1 MKKLFKTFLV
11 VSGLSLFLSLTSMAT
26 ETEFENELEYL
37 SMWHSKYNEYSEDG
51 FTDSEF
57 VKLSEMLNAGRI
69 YESKHDHSEFYL
81 EVLRD
86 ATASIFVPEDYH
98 AGDSFLAALAWY
110 NDTTKG
116 NGDGFFTIDELKDV
130 DDVYSED
137 YLTALLS
144 GTGLLRNEEPVSTGE
159 RIKMWK
165 MLQKL
170 TILKMEM
177 ENDDLDAYPYS
188 RREMK
193 EIDFNDP
200 WNAQHTITD
209 AKDFQTRV
217 IQASYERP
225 VLVKFGLTYCIHCLL
240 LENLG
245 SVPMVA
251 KKYADHADVYKLWW
265 NPKNSEYD
273 ELNGVAY
280 SQGVSSSPWFILYE
294 NGEIVKSAYAFPD
307 ENGDGMEEFFG
318 Y

>member
-26 ETEFENELEYL
+26 ELKTESDYFD
-37 SMWHSKYNEYSEDG
+37 MWNSKYYEYSEDG
-51 FTDSEF
+51 FTDSEL
-57 VKLSEMLNAGRI
+57 VKLSEMIHFDVNYG
-69 YESKHDHSEFYL
+69 YEGYEFYL
-81 EVLRD
+81 RELRD
-86 ATASIFVPEDYH
+86 ALASPFVPEDYH

-110 NDTTKG
+110 SDTAKAVS
-116 NGDGFFTIDELKDV
+116 GDGSFTLDELEYVFDQ
-130 DDVYSED
+130 YSTE
-137 YLTALLS
+137 YIMALLS
-144 GTGLLRNEEPVSTGE
+144 GHTPNSEPVSAGE

-177 ENDDLDAYPYS
+177 ANAELDAYPYS
-188 RREMK
+188 PREMK
-193 EIDFNDP
+193 QIDFNDP